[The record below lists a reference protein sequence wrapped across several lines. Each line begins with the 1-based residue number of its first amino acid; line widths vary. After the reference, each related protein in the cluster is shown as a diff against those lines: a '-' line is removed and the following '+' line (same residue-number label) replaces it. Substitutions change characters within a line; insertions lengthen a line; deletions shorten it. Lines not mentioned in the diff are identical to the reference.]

1 MSYHS
6 FAKLNLSLDQLH
18 YAKYHLSNLDLTGEL
33 KGALVTAHLTSDNAL
48 LKMTTDAEY
57 NLAHSYP
64 DGKITIDVTQLDL
77 HELGIMP
84 EPMKRPLT
92 FNFSAEARQNST

>member
-6 FAKLNLSLDQLH
+6 FAKLNLALDQLH
-18 YAKYHLSNLDLTGEL
+18 YAKYHLSDLDLTGEL

-48 LKMTTDAEY
+48 LKMITDAEY

-77 HELGIMP
+77 HDWELC
-84 EPMKRPLT
+84 R
-92 FNFSAEARQNST
+92 SQ

>member
-1 MSYHS
+1 MI
-6 FAKLNLSLDQLH
+6 
-18 YAKYHLSNLDLTGEL
+18 
-33 KGALVTAHLTSDNAL
+33 
-48 LKMTTDAEY
+48 TDAEY

-84 EPMKRPLT
+84 QSMKRPLT
-92 FNFSAEARQNST
+92 FNLVAEVGI

>member
-1 MSYHS
+1 MI
-6 FAKLNLSLDQLH
+6 
-18 YAKYHLSNLDLTGEL
+18 
-33 KGALVTAHLTSDNAL
+33 
-48 LKMTTDAEY
+48 TDAEY

-84 EPMKRPLT
+84 QPMKRPLT
-92 FNFSAEARQNST
+92 FNLVAEARRDLVSAHLISGDMKLDLSARSGVNPLIRQSTHLWMY